1 MVPSILFLSEV
12 IAVVELIEVDL
23 VNERA
28 RRSHGVEACIVF
40 GYASARK
47 RIKTIRALEVFY
59 FFQKLCVWFW
69 SLDQVRGALPRH
81 LRDTGAVTSRDV
93 IRLAFE

>member
-28 RRSHGVEACIVF
+28 RRSHGVEACIV
-40 GYASARK
+40 
-47 RIKTIRALEVFY
+47 IKKI
-59 FFQKLCVWFW
+59 KL
-69 SLDQVRGALPRH
+69 LPV
-81 LRDTGAVTSRDV
+81 LGLS
-93 IRLAFE
+93 

>member
-28 RRSHGVEACIVF
+28 RRSHGVEAYIVLF
-40 GYASARK
+40 K
-47 RIKTIRALEVFY
+47 K
-59 FFQKLCVWFW
+59 KL
-69 SLDQVRGALPRH
+69 LPV
-81 LRDTGAVTSRDV
+81 LG
-93 IRLAFE
+93 L